1 MGTSVILCVYLEDF
15 LFLIASGTT
24 IPARAIALSTE
35 RVAKG
40 ATDTI
45 LPVLGFVM
53 LSSGLLVSSG
63 LLESSGLNEYAGLN
77 DYSGLNESS
86 GLRESAG

>member
-63 LLESSGLNEYAGLN
+63 LLESSRL
-77 DYSGLNESS
+77 DWSS
-86 GLRESAG
+86 GFNGYALLGETAWLR